1 MSIFDKATEII
12 VQGGRR
18 RGANMGILRC
28 DHPDILEFIQTKI
41 EQNQFSN
48 FNLSVAASDSFMEA
62 ARKNGDFDLI
72 NPRTGEKAKRVNAG
86 KVFDLIA
93 AAAWKTGDPG
103 LIFIDEI
110 ERKNPTPAIGRLEAT
125 NPCGELPLLP
135 YESCNLASISLEKM
149 VAGGVLDWERLKDRI
164 HWGIRFLDDVI
175 EVNRFPLPEIRQITE
190 RNRKVGLGVMGFAD
204 MLLKLKIPYNSR
216 KAITLAEQLMRFIHR
231 ESLKASVSLASERGT
246 FPNFDKSVYAK
257 NKLRIRNATVNTIA
271 PTGTISIIA
280 GCSSGIE
287 PIFAISFMRD
297 ILSGSKLFET
307 NPIFEEVAKKRGF
320 FRKDILAEIAGQ
332 QGSLR
337 NIHKIPPDIRNT
349 FATAFDV
356 SASQHLFIQAA
367 FQKYSDNSVSKTINL
382 PADSTVE
389 NVKDIYWQAYEL
401 KCKGIT
407 IYRYGSKEKQVLS
420 FSYGE
425 NMPVAEK
432 RKLISAGPEYSGGC
446 VTGSCSF

>member
-1 MSIFDKATEII
+1 
-12 VQGGRR
+12 
-18 RGANMGILRC
+18 
-28 DHPDILEFIQTKI
+28 
-41 EQNQFSN
+41 
-48 FNLSVAASDSFMEA
+48 ME
-62 ARKNGDFDLI
+62 R
-72 NPRTGEKAKRVNAG
+72 P
-86 KVFDLIA
+86 
-93 AAAWKTGDPG
+93 
-103 LIFIDEI
+103 
-110 ERKNPTPAIGRLEAT
+110 EAT

-320 FRKDILAEIAGQ
+320 FRKDILLKL
-332 QGSLR
+332 QGSRAPSEISTKFLPIFEIHLR
-337 NIHKIPPDIRNT
+337 RPSMFQRANIFSFRLLFRSIRTIPYPR
-349 FATAFDV
+349 
-356 SASQHLFIQAA
+356 
-367 FQKYSDNSVSKTINL
+367 
-382 PADSTVE
+382 P
-389 NVKDIYWQAYEL
+389 
-401 KCKGIT
+401 
-407 IYRYGSKEKQVLS
+407 
-420 FSYGE
+420 
-425 NMPVAEK
+425 
-432 RKLISAGPEYSGGC
+432 LIFPP
-446 VTGSCSF
+446 TPRWRM

>member
-1 MSIFDKATEII
+1 M
-12 VQGGRR
+12 
-18 RGANMGILRC
+18 
-28 DHPDILEFIQTKI
+28 
-41 EQNQFSN
+41 
-48 FNLSVAASDSFMEA
+48 
-62 ARKNGDFDLI
+62 
-72 NPRTGEKAKRVNAG
+72 
-86 KVFDLIA
+86 
-93 AAAWKTGDPG
+93 
-103 LIFIDEI
+103 IFIDEI

-320 FRKDILAEIAGQ
+320 FRKDLAEIAGQ